1 VPRADDEA
9 MFFGKVKH
17 TGDESDDPFLAMSPI
32 SLERFSTDVDHG
44 ADVDV
49 KTFLCV
55 KKSVV

>member
-1 VPRADDEA
+1 